1 MFLIII
7 FSIPASYKTPLE
19 KPVDTFQMDEN
30 RSPDP
35 IGNSNLNYQRMS
47 IANRQIFEPNQ
58 KDMSARPRINGGRP
72 STRRIGSKYG
82 SYYSTKSSSIRR
94 PKETSDRAG
103 ISKTDKEKMSTI
115 DQNEGNPE
123 QAVIGISRT
132 YPYRQSHF
140 RERNRSLMKEVI

>member
-1 MFLIII
+1 M
-7 FSIPASYKTPLE
+7 
-19 KPVDTFQMDEN
+19 DTLQMDEN

-35 IGNSNLNYQRMS
+35 IGNSNLNYQRMT
-47 IANRQIFEPNQ
+47 IANRQIFEHNQ
-58 KDMSARPRINGGRP
+58 KDMSAGPRINGGRP

-82 SYYSTKSSSIRR
+82 SYYSTKSSTRR

-103 ISKTDKEKMSTI
+103 IGKTDKEKMSTI
-115 DQNEGNPE
+115 DKNEGKPE